1 MDRNAQLIMA
11 TTVLLAAQESTW
23 DSIWNTLADWPWEI
37 PAKLLIIL
45 VSAIVAQFVIT
56 RAIRRAV
63 TSMVAR
69 SRAPRPSDLRAADN
83 TSELTRIVMNQRT
96 EQRTQAMGALLRSI
110 AIVTIWT
117 VASMT
122 MLTTVGIN
130 IGPLLASAGVLGV
143 VLGFGAQQL
152 VADYLA
158 GISMIFEDQL
168 GVGDVVNVGDVTGTV
183 EDVALRC
190 TRIRDFDGT
199 VWYIRNGQMAFVAN
213 QSKGWTIARIDF
225 PLSYDA
231 DLEVVRSV
239 IDAEGQRMSRDP
251 QYDRILLDT
260 PSYAGVEIVRGDA
273 VIIRIIAKTAPE
285 QQFIAT
291 RILRQRMK
299 EALDEAG
306 IKMPVQTVRFAQDPH
321 DGSLGHS

>member
-1 MDRNAQLIMA
+1 MNSS
-11 TTVLLAAQESTW
+11 TLAAATESTW
-23 DSIWNTLADWPWEI
+23 DSVWNTIADWHWDI
-37 PAKLLIIL
+37 PLKLIIIA
-45 VSAIVAQFVIT
+45 VSATVAQLVIT
-56 RAIRRAV
+56 RAIRKV
-63 TSMVAR
+63 VGSMVSR
-69 SRAPRPSDLRAADN
+69 SRAPRPSDLRSLDS
-83 TSELTRIVMNQRT
+83 TSELTNIVMTQRT
-96 EQRTQAMGALLRSI
+96 EQRAQAMGALLRSI
-110 AIVTIWT
+110 AIISIWT
-117 VASMT
+117 IAFMT

-143 VLGFGAQQL
+143 ILGFGAQQL

-168 GVGDVVNVGDVTGTV
+168 GVGDVVNVGTVTGTV

-199 VWYIRNGQMAFVAN
+199 VWYIRNGQMNFVAN

-225 PLSYDA
+225 PLAYDA
-231 DLEVVRSV
+231 DLEKVRAV
-239 IDAEGQRMSRDP
+239 IDAEGQRMSKDS
-251 QYDRILLDT
+251 QYDRILLDA

-291 RILRQRMK
+291 RVLRQRMK
-299 EALDEAG
+299 EALDTAG
-306 IKMPVQTVRFAQDPH
+306 IKMPVQTVRFAQDARGDDSGAAMQP
-321 DGSLGHS
+321 

>member
-1 MDRNAQLIMA
+1 MSSMP
-11 TTVLLAAQESTW
+11 LAAEPPTW
-23 DSIWNTLADWPWEI
+23 DSIWATIADWPWHI
-37 PAKLLIIL
+37 PLKLLII
-45 VSAIVAQFVIT
+45 VISAIVAQLIIT
-56 RAIRRAV
+56 RAIRKV
-63 TSMVAR
+63 VKSMVSH
-69 SRAPRPSDLRAADN
+69 SRAPRPSDLRSLDS
-83 TSELTRIVMNQRT
+83 TSELTAVVMTQRT
-96 EQRTQAMGALLRSI
+96 EQRAQAIGALLRSI
-110 AIVTIWT
+110 SIVTIWT
-117 VASMT
+117 VAVMT

-130 IGPLLASAGVLGV
+130 LAPLLASAGVLGV
-143 VLGFGAQQL
+143 ILGFGAQQL

-158 GISMIFEDQL
+158 GVSMIFEDQL
-168 GVGDVVNVGDVTGTV
+168 GVGDVVNVGTVTGTV

-231 DLEVVRSV
+231 DLDQVRAV
-239 IDAEGQRMSRDP
+239 IDAEGQRMTNDP
-251 QYDRILLDT
+251 QYDRILLDAPT
-260 PSYAGVEIVRGDA
+260 YAGVEIVRGDA

-291 RILRQRMK
+291 RVLRQAMK
-299 EALDEAG
+299 RALDEAG

-321 DGSLGHS
+321 DGALGHS

>member
-1 MDRNAQLIMA
+1 
-11 TTVLLAAQESTW
+11 
-23 DSIWNTLADWPWEI
+23 
-37 PAKLLIIL
+37 
-45 VSAIVAQFVIT
+45 
-56 RAIRRAV
+56 
-63 TSMVAR
+63 
-69 SRAPRPSDLRAADN
+69 
-83 TSELTRIVMNQRT
+83 
-96 EQRTQAMGALLRSI
+96 MGALLRSI

-117 VASMT
+117 AAFMT

-130 IGPLLASAGVLGV
+130 VAPLLASAGVLGV
-143 VLGFGAQQL
+143 ILGFGAQQL

-168 GVGDVVNVGDVTGTV
+168 GVGDIINVGTVTGTV

-199 VWYIRNGQMAFVAN
+199 VWYIRNGQMAYVAN

-225 PLSYDA
+225 PLSYNA
-231 DLEVVRSV
+231 DLEQVRAV
-239 IDAEGQRMSRDP
+239 IDAEGVRMSRDP

-260 PSYAGVEIVRGDA
+260 PSYAGVELVRGDA

-285 QQFIAT
+285 QQFLAT
-291 RILRQRMK
+291 RVLRQAMK
-299 EALDEAG
+299 QALDNAG
-306 IKMPVQTVRFAQDPH
+306 ITMPVQTVRFAQDPN

>member
-1 MDRNAQLIMA
+1 MRSF
-11 TTVLLAAQESTW
+11 TLAAATESTW
-23 DSIWNTLADWPWEI
+23 DSVWNTIAAWHWDI
-37 PAKLLIIL
+37 PLKLLIIV
-45 VSAIVAQFVIT
+45 VSATVAQLVIT
-56 RAIRRAV
+56 RAIRKV
-63 TSMVAR
+63 VGGMVSR
-69 SRAPRPSDLRAADN
+69 SRAPRPSDLRSLDS
-83 TSELTRIVMNQRT
+83 TSELTNIVMTQRT
-96 EQRTQAMGALLRSI
+96 EQRAQAMGALLRSI
-110 AIVTIWT
+110 AIVSIWT
-117 VASMT
+117 IAFMT

-168 GVGDVVNVGDVTGTV
+168 GVGDVVNVGTVTGTV

-199 VWYIRNGQMAFVAN
+199 VWYIRNGQMNFVAN

-225 PLSYDA
+225 PLAYDA
-231 DLEVVRSV
+231 DLEKVRAV
-239 IDAEGQRMSRDP
+239 IDAEGQRMSKDP
-251 QYDRILLDT
+251 QYDRILLDAPT
-260 PSYAGVEIVRGDA
+260 YAGVEIVRGDA

-291 RILRQRMK
+291 RVLRQRMK
-299 EALDEAG
+299 EALDTAG

-321 DGSLGHS
+321 DGTMGR

>member
-1 MDRNAQLIMA
+1 MSSIESATDQPTWESVWDSVADWHWDIPLKLLVIVISAVVAQL
-11 TTVLLAAQESTW
+11 
-23 DSIWNTLADWPWEI
+23 
-37 PAKLLIIL
+37 
-45 VSAIVAQFVIT
+45 VIT
-56 RAIRRAV
+56 RAIRKV
-63 TSMVAR
+63 VNGMVAR
-69 SRAPRPSDLRAADN
+69 SRAPRPSDLRSLDS
-83 TSELTRIVMNQRT
+83 TSELTAVVMTQRT
-96 EQRTQAMGALLRSI
+96 EQRAQAMGALLRSI
-110 AIVTIWT
+110 AIITIWT
-117 VASMT
+117 IAFMT

-130 IGPLLASAGVLGV
+130 IGPILASAGVLGV
-143 VLGFGAQQL
+143 ILGFGAQQL

-168 GVGDVVNVGDVTGTV
+168 GLGDVVNVGTVTGTV

-231 DLEVVRSV
+231 DLDAVRAI
-239 IDAEGQRMSRDP
+239 IDAEGQRMHNDP
-251 QYDRILLDT
+251 QYDRILLDSPT
-260 PSYAGVEIVRGDA
+260 YAGVEIVRGDA

-285 QQFIAT
+285 QQFLAT
-291 RILRQRMK
+291 RVLRQGMK
-299 EALDEAG
+299 EALDAAG